1 MSVPRTVEMVRRQ
14 ARPARRHAGVKPV
27 RRQGPGARLPRMTLP
42 PALQTLLVDFE
53 PAIREMAQRLHG
65 VELLEA
71 ASREYE
77 FVMAWTPPQ
86 HQDEA
91 HDLML
96 GALVRHGIV
105 QRPSRTH

>member
-1 MSVPRTVEMVRRQ
+1 
-14 ARPARRHAGVKPV
+14 
-27 RRQGPGARLPRMTLP
+27 MTLP
-42 PALQTLLVDFE
+42 PALRTLLVDFE
-53 PAIREMAQRLHG
+53 PVIREMTQRLQG

-91 HDLML
+91 HDVML
-96 GALVRHGIV
+96 RTLERHGIV
-105 QRPSRTH
+105 PGAPRTH